1 MKKVSVT
8 ATICR
13 IEDATLCRS
22 RRKVLPN
29 CTAIRISNVPALA
42 GSESIL
48 RLRHFEHNAHSL
60 RLFQPVFLESNSAM
74 PAMRRHFFR
83 TAPDADK
90 IWVCAQ
96 ASQIFSKK
104 RAAKHEA
111 LHRAI
116 IPLIEDDL
124 KQPCL
129 ENRGASKRN
138 ALRSIQAFPKSCKKH
153 LDLLNQSVKKGYQAI
168 TGN

>member
-1 MKKVSVT
+1 MKKVSAT
-8 ATICR
+8 AAFCR

-29 CTAIRISNVPALA
+29 CTAKRISNAPALA

-48 RLRHFEHNAHSL
+48 RLRHFEYNAHSL
-60 RLFQPVFLESNSAM
+60 RLSQPVFLESNSAM

-96 ASQIFSKK
+96 ASQMFTKK

-111 LHRAI
+111 LHRAT
-116 IPLIEDDL
+116 IPLIWDDFN
-124 KQPCL
+124 QPRL
-129 ENRGASKRN
+129 ENRSVSKRS